1 MVAARFALA
10 TRRRTGLGSRNGHGS
25 DSIPSREALGWEY
38 ASSSDRIA
46 RMARTNSSKPARAE
60 QASGEEAPNPVW
72 FKPVMFGFMLLGL
85 AWIIV
90 FYVSQGR
97 LPIAD
102 LGSWNILIGFGI
114 AFVGFLMTTRW
125 R

>member
-1 MVAARFALA
+1 MARRLF
-10 TRRRTGLGSRNGHGS
+10 GGHED
-25 DSIPSREALGWEY
+25 DSIPGWEPLDWEY
-38 ASSSDRIA
+38 ASGSDRIA
-46 RMARTNSSKPARAE
+46 RMARTKSSKPARAE

-90 FYVSQGR
+90 YYVSGQ
-97 LPIAD
+97 LYPIQS
-102 LGSWNILIGFGI
+102 LQTWNLAIGFGI
-114 AFVGFLMTTRW
+114 AFIGFLMTTRW